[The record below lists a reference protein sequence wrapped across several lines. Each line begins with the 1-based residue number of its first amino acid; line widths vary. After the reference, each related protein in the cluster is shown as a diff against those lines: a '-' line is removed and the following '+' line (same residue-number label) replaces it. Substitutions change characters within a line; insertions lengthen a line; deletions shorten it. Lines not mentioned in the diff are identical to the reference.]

1 MRKPKTAAE
10 SGLEDSGGSRSV
22 KRALDIFGLLL
33 QRGEPVSVATLV
45 NDLAIPK
52 STAYELVRTLV
63 GSGYLETAAKGQGIG
78 LGRKLFELGMAY
90 RAQVDLLKD
99 GSHVAEEL
107 RDLTGETIQ
116 LSVLENDFMLV
127 LLKEEG
133 NLPIRIISRVGSRVP
148 VNWAAAG
155 RLLVSDLED
164 GPLRELLERTVKQS
178 PTGKAITDVE
188 KLMAQVRRFRRQGY
202 ASELNEA
209 NEHAGCVAAPV
220 IDSRGR
226 CVAALSVVAPE
237 QRLAKS
243 GRDVLVEAVVDAAGR
258 LSRRLGG

>member
-1 MRKPKTAAE
+1 
-10 SGLEDSGGSRSV
+10 
-22 KRALDIFGLLL
+22 
-33 QRGEPVSVATLV
+33 
-45 NDLAIPK
+45 
-52 STAYELVRTLV
+52 
-63 GSGYLETAAKGQGIG
+63 
-78 LGRKLFELGMAY
+78 
-90 RAQVDLLKD
+90 
-99 GSHVAEEL
+99 
-107 RDLTGETIQ
+107 
-116 LSVLENDFMLV
+116 VLENDLMLV

-164 GPLRELLERTVKQS
+164 DPLRDLLKRTVKQS
-178 PTGKAITDVE
+178 PTGKAITEVE
-188 KLMAQVRRFRRQGY
+188 KLIAQVRRFRRQGY

-237 QRLAKS
+237 QRLAKP
-243 GRDVLVEAVVDAAGR
+243 GRDALVEAVVGAAAR